1 MAKKKEIDPIFM
13 LDFISLIEDPRIDRT
28 KKHSLETIMIIAICA
43 VICGAKSWNEIE
55 VFGEMKI
62 DFLNNF
68 LSLENGVPSHDT
80 FRRFFMLLKPESLLE
95 FFNNWVS
102 SFNKEDLKQVC
113 IDGKTLRG
121 SKRKGSRA
129 IHVINAFST
138 GLGLSLGQLKTDE
151 KSNEITAI
159 PELIKSLDIKDTLVS
174 VDALNCQTNIAETI
188 ISEGG
193 DYLFCVKNNQE
204 TLKTRIE
211 EKFESHKK
219 GGRKNYK
226 FEKAEEERKINH
238 GRIEK
243 RTVKIIK
250 ENEGFSLGINPFN
263 QWRNL
268 KTIIEVYSERIDSKT
283 GVLQESIRHY
293 ISSRDESA
301 EYFLHAIK
309 DHWQVENQLHWH
321 LDVSMRE
328 DDCRCRVEHSAVN
341 FSSIRQLAL
350 GLVKK
355 IIVMRSRTEKMS
367 VRTKML
373 KAGWD
378 NEFLLEILL
387 QGN

>member
-1 MAKKKEIDPIFM
+1 VTKKKEIDPVFM
-13 LDFISLIEDPRIDRT
+13 LDFISSIEDPRIDRT

-43 VICGAKSWNEIE
+43 VISGAKSWNEIE
-55 VFGEMKI
+55 VYGTLKFEFLSK
-62 DFLNNF
+62 FLN
-68 LSLENGVPSHDT
+68 LENGVPSHDT
-80 FRRFFMLLKPESLLE
+80 FRRFFMILMPNSLQD

-102 SFNKEDLKQVC
+102 SFNKDEIKQIC

-121 SKRKGSRA
+121 SKRKGDRT
-129 IHVINAFST
+129 IHVINAYST

-159 PELIKSLDIKDTLVS
+159 PELLESLDIKDTIVS
-174 VDALNCQTNIAETI
+174 VDALNCQTEIAEKI
-188 ISEGG
+188 VSKGG

-204 TLKTRIE
+204 KLRSRIE
-211 EKFESHKK
+211 EKFEKYEQNGQKNKCENFEEKRKLKH
-219 GGRKNYK
+219 GR
-226 FEKAEEERKINH
+226 FEKRSI
-238 GRIEK
+238 
-243 RTVKIIK
+243 KIIK
-250 ENEGFSLGINPFN
+250 ENEDFSLGVNPLLK
-263 QWRNL
+263 WINL
-268 KTIIEVYSERIDSKT
+268 KTIIEISAERVDQKT
-283 GVLQESIRHY
+283 GEVQNSKRYY

-301 EYFLHAIK
+301 EYFLNAVK
-309 DHWQVENQLHWH
+309 DHWQVENLLHWH
-321 LDVSMRE
+321 LDVTMRE

-355 IIVMRSRTEKMS
+355 IVAMRSKTEKLS

-378 NEFLLEILL
+378 NDFLLDILL